1 MRSSRIFTG
10 AVVVA
15 AMFSACR
22 DAQTEKDVTTRTS
35 SGDAAVSISGDSA
48 DKRGV
53 ALVRVVNAVPG
64 EPRLVVRAD
73 RDHQLAA
80 AAYKTVT
87 EYQPIDRNWVT
98 FEIGT
103 ASDTVFQPL
112 ATNREMLTDGHRYTI
127 VVMRDSARNY
137 ETRVLRD
144 EISDDT
150 SNARVRL
157 IHAARGVDEV
167 NLVRRGADAVVDG
180 VNPTMEAG
188 FVAVDPWT
196 GTLEVRSE
204 TGNRLLLAIPNV
216 SLQGGRSY
224 TIVLTRNAAGKLEA
238 FRFDDSQVK

>member
-1 MRSSRIFTG
+1 MTPFRIFSG
-10 AVVVA
+10 AFVVA
-15 AMFSACR
+15 AVFAACR
-22 DAQTEKDVTTRTS
+22 DAQTDKDVTTRTS
-35 SGDAAVSISGDSA
+35 GGDAAVSMSGDSA

-53 ALVRVVNAVPG
+53 ALVRVVNAVAG

-80 AAYKTVT
+80 AEYRKVT

-127 VVMRDSARNY
+127 VVMRDSAKNY

-150 SNARVRL
+150 ANARVRL

-167 NLVRRGADAVVDG
+167 NLVRRGGDTVVDG

-196 GTLEVRSE
+196 GTLEVRAES
-204 TGNRLLLAIPNV
+204 GNRLLLAMPNV

-224 TIVLTRNAAGKLEA
+224 TIVLTRNAAGKIEA